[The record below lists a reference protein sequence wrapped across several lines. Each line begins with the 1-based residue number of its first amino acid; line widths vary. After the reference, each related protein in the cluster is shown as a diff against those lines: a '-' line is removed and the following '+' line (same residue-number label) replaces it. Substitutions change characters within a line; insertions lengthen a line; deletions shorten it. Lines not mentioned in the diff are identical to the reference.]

1 MEKLDELCEMLIK
14 ENLQIASTESFTVG
28 NFAARIGM
36 HPGISAVY
44 RGSVVSYQTMIKHRV
59 LKIDQDLIDTYGV
72 VSSQIARA
80 MCVNGK
86 KLFDSDICISF
97 TGNAGPDAMEGKKVG
112 LIYIGIAF
120 KDDVYTYEY
129 ELNGDRK
136 EIVDQAIEI
145 GVNNLMKVLQVHKK
159 QV

>member
-28 NFAARIGM
+28 NFASRIGM
-36 HPGISAVY
+36 HPGISKVY

-59 LKIDQDLIDTYGV
+59 LHIDQQLIDQYGV
-72 VSSQIARA
+72 VSSQIAHA
-80 MCVNGK
+80 MCVQGK

-129 ELNGDRK
+129 ELNGSRK

-145 GVNNLMKVLQVHKK
+145 GVNNLMKLLQQYKNEI
-159 QV
+159 